1 MQNVQSMQGIETMQI
16 MQVMQD
22 IETMQNVQTM
32 QGIETMQIMQV
43 MQVMQKRR
51 KLRSKGRAG
60 PYGRPVVGWRCKQP
74 SPTAAPVFPSQSR
87 RPAGVSP
94 APPRGEPSVPP
105 SNPANSV

>member
-1 MQNVQSMQGIETMQI
+1 MQTMQI
-16 MQVMQD
+16 
-22 IETMQNVQTM
+22 MQNVQTM
-32 QGIETMQIMQV
+32 QGIEIMQIMQI

-87 RPAGVSP
+87 RAVTL
-94 APPRGEPSVPP
+94 SVTVRLCVLCHL
-105 SNPANSV
+105 SRTRERLT